1 MNGFGVSLLLSYES
15 YKLGADMARNRRC
28 SEDAENSALASPGPA
43 TDDRTSTSPYA
54 IHCRPRI
61 REYFLVVAMRIDSSI
76 SMSRQ
81 PR

>member
-1 MNGFGVSLLLSYES
+1 MDLGLVCCFRMDHTNWVLVSTT
-15 YKLGADMARNRRC
+15 DMGRNRRC
-28 SEDAENSALASPGPA
+28 SDDAENSALASPGPA

-76 SMSRQ
+76 
-81 PR
+81 